1 MVLEVCRSHRGGGVE
16 AAAVVVM
23 SPVQLGPGR
32 IPLIFHM
39 MNLVYRGVREGLVQL
54 SCRHFGCYRVSIDG
68 QLLIHK
74 GKLLRSQLTIDL
86 ACGSAGS

>member
-1 MVLEVCRSHRGGGVE
+1 VVCRSHHGGGVE
-16 AAAVVVM
+16 TVVVVVVVVVM
-23 SPVQLGPGR
+23 SLVQLGPGR

-54 SCRHFGCYRVSIDG
+54 SCRHSGCYRVSIDG

-74 GKLLRSQLTIDL
+74 GKQERTDHRLGLW
-86 ACGSAGS
+86 